1 MAPPAYMPIR
11 GYLPLSMGRA
21 ATQWSYDITARAGI
35 TWHVGH
41 ETGSCSGQSYCIA
54 FPKSGHSSTRMV
66 MSRQDNNVVGIGFT
80 IVVFYNAVS
89 NKVLSLLL
97 HTDSANVQSKYIDR
111 HGANT
116 STSHH

>member
-1 MAPPAYMPIR
+1 
-11 GYLPLSMGRA
+11 
-21 ATQWSYDITARAGI
+21 
-35 TWHVGH
+35 
-41 ETGSCSGQSYCIA
+41 
-54 FPKSGHSSTRMV
+54 MV

-111 HGANT
+111 HGAKT
-116 STSHH
+116 LTSHH